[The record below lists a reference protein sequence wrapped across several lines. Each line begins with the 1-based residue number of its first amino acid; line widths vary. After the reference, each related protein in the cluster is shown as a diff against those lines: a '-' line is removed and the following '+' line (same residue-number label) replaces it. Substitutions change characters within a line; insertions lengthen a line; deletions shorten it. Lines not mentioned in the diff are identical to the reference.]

1 MPERQSQ
8 AQNHFVVQKSA
19 PIRRS
24 FWIKRQN
31 KRKHFIR
38 ITPEWITLIS
48 YFGTLNLLGPK
59 DISILVKKKLQ
70 QSTNFL
76 TRYSGHF
83 YLKLNLLKI
92 GLSDTGKYVL
102 CEKSYFPSS
111 STGEES
117 GGVEAVPDIG
127 SCQISR
133 TAWRECKNS
142 SIRRRDRYKG
152 LSAMKLFFINLSVS
166 IRRKLNDHSTK
177 RWPNIISSN
186 IDSVPCSVITNKKNY

>member
-1 MPERQSQ
+1 MTGGKIFSLWEIRTIRNLYITQWFQPIIL
-8 AQNHFVVQKSA
+8 AHAVQQQLVIRKDYVPLLNTKKSGVWHTGSKYCKNQLKLNYMNSMA
-19 PIRRS
+19 LHQKVNWFLDSIVSFSMVWRIELIEGARTPI
-24 FWIKRQN
+24 
-31 KRKHFIR
+31 
-38 ITPEWITLIS
+38 T
-48 YFGTLNLLGPK
+48 GPK
-59 DISILVKKKLQ
+59 PFCGTEKCTYKKEFLDKETE
-70 QSTNFL
+70 TNFL

-133 TAWRECKNS
+133 TAWREC
-142 SIRRRDRYKG
+142 
-152 LSAMKLFFINLSVS
+152 
-166 IRRKLNDHSTK
+166 
-177 RWPNIISSN
+177 
-186 IDSVPCSVITNKKNY
+186 